1 MVMRSFSVVALTL
14 FSSWFAAT
22 VHATE
27 VKVQTST
34 VAEMIHAQGVV
45 ESTNSATISAQVS
58 GRVERVFVDVGD
70 HVEAGASLLT
80 ITSVEQ
86 YQMLTQAQAQVAA
99 AEATLI
105 AEQQEFARVSSL
117 VERQLVPV
125 AELDRAQARLDN
137 AKAQV
142 RAAKAAASRAE
153 EQLSYTEVRAPYA
166 GIVSERLVEPGEL
179 VQPGTPLMSGFDP
192 NELRLH
198 VDLPANYAAGA
209 GQFAQAQV
217 DGIQPTEFQL
227 FPTVHSQSSTVRLR
241 LILPS
246 DSGFVPGE
254 WQPVAVKVGEHQGI
268 LVPQQ
273 AIRHQGELTLV
284 RLADQSWRAVRL
296 GTQNGDQVEVVS
308 GLTAGEVIVYE

>member
-14 FSSWFAAT
+14 FSSWFATT

-27 VKVQTST
+27 VTVQTST

-70 HVEAGASLLT
+70 QVEAGASLLT

-99 AEATLI
+99 AEATLV

-209 GQFAQAQV
+209 GQFSQAQV